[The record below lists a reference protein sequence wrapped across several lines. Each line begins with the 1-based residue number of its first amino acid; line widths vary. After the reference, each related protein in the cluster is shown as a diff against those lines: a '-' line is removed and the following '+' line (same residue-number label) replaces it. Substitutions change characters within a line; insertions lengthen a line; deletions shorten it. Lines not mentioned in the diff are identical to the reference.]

1 MGIFTKIFGKS
12 STPKPQQEQRTS
24 ATTGAPSENKTVFQP
39 FSFHS
44 DCHQRYNNDVPE
56 GSLQVCGRSI
66 KVEKNTNGCSGYN
79 LTPGDGY
86 IVRATNDDTGKPQF
100 APKPMRIVKTSNNS
114 VLLRGY
120 KTEAMSP
127 FGWIDFDG
135 DDYGFEVFYENG
147 NVTKCVLYM
156 YDRNV
161 RLEYMRQLYLSFSI
175 SYTYNS

>member
-1 MGIFTKIFGKS
+1 MFTKIFGES

-24 ATTGAPSENKTVFQP
+24 ATTGAPSENKIAFQP

-56 GSLQVCGRSI
+56 GSLQVCGHSI

-79 LTPGDGY
+79 LIPGDGY

-100 APKPMRIVKTSNNS
+100 SPKPMRIVKTSNNS

-120 KTEAMSP
+120 KTEAISP

-135 DDYGFEVFYENG
+135 DNYSFEVFYENG

-161 RLEYMRQLYLSFSI
+161 RLEYMRQSL
-175 SYTYNS
+175 

>member
-100 APKPMRIVKTSNNS
+100 
-114 VLLRGY
+114 VL
-120 KTEAMSP
+120 S
-127 FGWIDFDG
+127 
-135 DDYGFEVFYENG
+135 
-147 NVTKCVLYM
+147 
-156 YDRNV
+156 
-161 RLEYMRQLYLSFSI
+161 
-175 SYTYNS
+175 